1 MRTKTLRTEIMVW
14 LVVRRMEEWLWAIA
28 RLLKDTKNPGW
39 RTDQI
44 PIGIVIKVL
53 EGCLGLHLQTDL
65 KLLILTP
72 ETQTKALEQNRL
84 LWCTTPT
91 GTITFNRGSRIR
103 WIITKES
110 TNNSRASRELTG
122 NSPLILKSRKFTINH
137 LLILAREKRQE
148 IQIRLLWEEEA
159 LLERV
164 TQKIN
169 IMVITKITTEVTKE
183 LILNWLTLTLISRWE
198 ILKDNGLQAL
208 KMHSTCQII
217 EALARIF
224 THTNN
229 NSKCILN
236 RELVEQ
242 IEDIMEHKT
251 VVQALNIQATTPK
264 QPILLQLIRR
274 ISAALKASIQKV
286 VLPLVIRD

>member
-122 NSPLILKSRKFTINH
+122 NSLLILKSRKFTINH